1 MQSKDI
7 NSVPNGTLVAKDNRL
22 RQLKKLDW
30 RNYIVYLAF
39 IGVIIYFS
47 ISLYDEG
54 FVTADNFL
62 NIVRQTAMISLMGLA
77 MTFVISTGEI
87 DLSVGSIT
95 ALSSLTAA
103 LALQSGLGLIGGVVV
118 GLATG
123 LLVGLVNGLL
133 VTKVAIPSFLVTLGT
148 MGIVKG
154 LAMWITDTAPVPI
167 VNSTFNFL
175 FGSGNV
181 GPIPILLIWTLVFT
195 IIAHILLR
203 KTSFGRQTLA
213 TGGNESAARFSG
225 VNTLKI
231 KLLVFLGS
239 GLMAGL
245 AGLLYAG
252 RMHAGRFTF
261 GEGDELSVIAA
272 VILGGTSLFGGV
284 GTVIGT
290 VIGSLMIGTINN
302 GLIIMGLDV
311 SEQMMIKG
319 AIIILAVAFGR
330 KSMKK

>member
-1 MQSKDI
+1 MPSKVI
-7 NSVPNGTLVAKDNRL
+7 NPNSPVPAENETVKRFKG
-22 RQLKKLDW
+22 LDW

-47 ISLYDEG
+47 ITLHDQG
-54 FVTADNFL
+54 FVSTDNLL
-62 NIVRQTAMISLMGLA
+62 NIIRQTAMISLMGLA

-87 DLSVGSIT
+87 DLSVGSIA

-103 LALQSGLGLIGGVVV
+103 LALQAGFGLFGGLIVGLGTGLAV
-118 GLATG
+118 GLI
-123 LLVGLVNGLL
+123 NGLL

-148 MGIVKG
+148 MGAVKG
-154 LAMWITDTAPVPI
+154 FAMWITDTAPVPI
-167 VNSTFNFL
+167 IDPTFNFL
-175 FGSGNV
+175 FGSGDI
-181 GPIPILLIWTLVFT
+181 GPIPILLIWTLLATVV
-195 IIAHILLR
+195 AHILLR

-225 VNTLKI
+225 VKTQKI
-231 KLLVFLGS
+231 KLMVFLGS
-239 GLMAGL
+239 GLMAGF

-311 SEQMMIKG
+311 SQQMIIKG
-319 AIIILAVAFGR
+319 LIIILAVAFG
-330 KSMKK
+330 KKAIKK

>member
-1 MQSKDI
+1 MQSKDS
-7 NSVPNGTLVAKDNRL
+7 NLNGTVAL
-22 RQLKKLDW
+22 GSHTVSSKKKSFDW
-30 RNYIVYLAF
+30 RDYIVYLAF

-47 ISLYDEG
+47 ITLHDQG
-54 FVTADNFL
+54 FVSTDNLL
-62 NIVRQTAMISLMGLA
+62 NIIRQTAMISLMGLA

-87 DLSVGSIT
+87 DLSVGSIA

-103 LALQSGLGLIGGVVV
+103 LAIQAGFGMIGGVAV
-118 GLATG
+118 GLGTG

-133 VTKVAIPSFLVTLGT
+133 VTKLAIPSFLVTLGT
-148 MGIVKG
+148 MGTVSG

-167 VNSTFNFL
+167 VDATFNFV
-175 FGSGNV
+175 FGSGDI
-181 GPIPILLIWTLVFT
+181 GPIPILLVWTVLAT
-195 IIAHILLR
+195 IIAHFLLR

-225 VNTLKI
+225 VKTQRI

-239 GLMAGL
+239 GFMAGF

-311 SEQMMIKG
+311 SQQMMIKG
-319 AIIILAVAFGR
+319 LIIILAVAFG
-330 KSMKK
+330 KKAIKR